1 MPQSSLSQTPLFQ
14 HILMSLPSL
23 RGQIKDAVTASTKQ
37 WLLEIRNITGDVGK
51 LALEAMENRTRRW
64 RSRREKDPMLRL
76 SRVGSAVETVSYETT
91 DGAYS
96 TSFSFRLPLMS
107 VDMVLETLKV
117 DFKPLYQ
124 SIHIYSTLDS
134 LDELRKSYQADRK
147 VRSSKT
153 TLYPLLT
160 VQKAQSDLIL
170 PVPLQLQSLVSLT
183 EQIIGFFIIESHIL
197 QTTGSFRSKAEVDE
211 LWDAIAAR
219 IAEAVDGALRNVTDP
234 DSYLHVKE
242 TLIAFIL
249 TLEV

>member
-1 MPQSSLSQTPLFQ
+1 
-14 HILMSLPSL
+14 
-23 RGQIKDAVTASTKQ
+23 
-37 WLLEIRNITGDVGK
+37 
-51 LALEAMENRTRRW
+51 
-64 RSRREKDPMLRL
+64 
-76 SRVGSAVETVSYETT
+76 
-91 DGAYS
+91 
-96 TSFSFRLPLMS
+96 MS

-124 SIHIYSTLDS
+124 SIHIYTTLDS

-147 VRSSKT
+147 VRSSKRT
-153 TLYPLLT
+153 PYPLLM

-197 QTTGSFRSKAEVDE
+197 QTTGAFRSKAEVEE

>member
-1 MPQSSLSQTPLFQ
+1 MK
-14 HILMSLPSL
+14 
-23 RGQIKDAVTASTKQ
+23 R
-37 WLLEIRNITGDVGK
+37 
-51 LALEAMENRTRRW
+51 RTVR
-64 RSRREKDPMLRL
+64 
-76 SRVGSAVETVSYETT
+76 TVPH
-91 DGAYS
+91 
-96 TSFSFRLPLMS
+96 FSFRLPQMS

-147 VRSSKT
+147 VRSSKAI
-153 TLYPLLT
+153 LYPLLT

-170 PVPLQLQSLVSLT
+170 PVPLQLQSLVPLT

>member
-1 MPQSSLSQTPLFQ
+1 
-14 HILMSLPSL
+14 
-23 RGQIKDAVTASTKQ
+23 
-37 WLLEIRNITGDVGK
+37 
-51 LALEAMENRTRRW
+51 
-64 RSRREKDPMLRL
+64 
-76 SRVGSAVETVSYETT
+76 
-91 DGAYS
+91 
-96 TSFSFRLPLMS
+96 MS

-147 VRSSKT
+147 VRSSKM
-153 TLYPLLT
+153 TLYLLLT

-170 PVPLQLQSLVSLT
+170 PGPLQLQSLVPLT

-197 QTTGSFRSKAEVDE
+197 QTTGSFRSKAEVEE
-211 LWDAIAAR
+211 LWDAIATR